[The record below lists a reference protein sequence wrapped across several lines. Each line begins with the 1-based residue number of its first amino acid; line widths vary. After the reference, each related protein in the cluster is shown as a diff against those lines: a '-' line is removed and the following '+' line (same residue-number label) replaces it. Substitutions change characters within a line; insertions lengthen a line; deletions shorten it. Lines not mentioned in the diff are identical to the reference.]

1 LHALS
6 CVTRITALDWISPIL
21 VPRRRWKVA
30 FCQICLR
37 LTRRGGQ
44 QAATRNAD
52 TLVGSTSDQSKEGT
66 VMTEIPTVS
75 AAVAGRREGVDRTT
89 LTAVVV
95 GTAAL
100 VCILLYGIVT
110 PRSAAVSSAASDEAI
125 VFGP

>member
-1 LHALS
+1 
-6 CVTRITALDWISPIL
+6 
-21 VPRRRWKVA
+21 
-30 FCQICLR
+30 

-44 QAATRNAD
+44 QAATRNTD
-52 TLVGSTSDQSKEGT
+52 TLVGSTNDQSKEET

-89 LTAVVV
+89 LTAVVI